1 MTQFRM
7 PYGGQMPQLKPEQI
21 RKLAVT
27 VVIVILGLWGLF
39 SCFYTVGAD
48 SEAVVLRFG
57 AYSDTAFPGLHFKLP
72 FGIDRAIV
80 VPVRK
85 VETTEFGF
93 RTAAAGKRTRYQ
105 RPTREQDETSTMLT
119 GDLNIANVE
128 WTLQYKIKD
137 VKAYLFNV
145 ADVEGTIRDVSE
157 AVMRK
162 LVGDRSVDEIITIGR
177 AELRIEAREL
187 TQQKL
192 DGLGCGVE
200 LKELNLQDVGPPE
213 EVKEAFNKVNTARQK
228 KDEVINQ
235 ARAQRNKEVPAA
247 RGTAK
252 GMIKEAEAYQT
263 QKILT
268 ATGEANA
275 ILKRNTAYM
284 KAKRETRVRLYLETM
299 EKILGQADRKIF
311 IDESIKG
318 ILPHLDL
325 GSPKGGAR

>member
-1 MTQFRM
+1 
-7 PYGGQMPQLKPEQI
+7 
-21 RKLAVT
+21 
-27 VVIVILGLWGLF
+27 
-39 SCFYTVGAD
+39 
-48 SEAVVLRFG
+48 
-57 AYSDTAFPGLHFKLP
+57 
-72 FGIDRAIV
+72 
-80 VPVRK
+80 
-85 VETTEFGF
+85 
-93 RTAAAGKRTRYQ
+93 
-105 RPTREQDETSTMLT
+105 MLT
-119 GDLNIANVE
+119 GDLNIAHVE
-128 WTLQYKIKD
+128 WTVQYRIKSAKD
-137 VKAYLFNV
+137 YLFNV

-247 RGTAK
+247 RGAAE
-252 GMIKEAEAYQT
+252 GMIKGAEAYQK
-263 QKILT
+263 QKVLE

-275 ILKRNTAYM
+275 LLLRNAAYLKARP
-284 KAKRETRVRLYLETM
+284 ETRLRLYLETM
-299 EKILGQADRKIF
+299 EKVLGQSQRKIF
-311 IDESIKG
+311 IDESVKG
-318 ILPHLDL
+318 VLPHLDL
-325 GSPKGGAR
+325 GGPKGGAP